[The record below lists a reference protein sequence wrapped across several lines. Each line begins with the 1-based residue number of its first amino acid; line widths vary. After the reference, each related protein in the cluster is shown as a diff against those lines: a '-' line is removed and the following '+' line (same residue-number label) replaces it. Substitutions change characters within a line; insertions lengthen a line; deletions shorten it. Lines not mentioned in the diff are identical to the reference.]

1 MKSIFLGEQFNLV
14 CRRASNT
21 TFREVFHAHSQLEI
35 TYIHEGYGQLIT
47 EGQVFSLE
55 PGMLMIFRPFQL
67 HHVQIQ
73 VSSQQPFI
81 RNVLMVELDIL
92 KAHWSH
98 FMATHHFIQDLLGEQ
113 SPIQPIRLAATSPL
127 VQRMEQYADTYPGL
141 LPHEVE
147 EDTRLFLLDLLR
159 TASLSVARWAT
170 APLPGCTL
178 VQCKRSSPHAEA
190 IMQWIEQHYHEPFR
204 LEDIADTLHLSPY
217 HLSHVF
223 KKATG
228 TTIVAY
234 AQATRIRHACVLLTR
249 SSLTVP
255 EIGHR
260 VGMTSP
266 SYFCKVFR
274 TTTGSTPHQYR
285 LKVQGRK

>member
-21 TFREVFHAHSQLEI
+21 TFREVFHAHSQMEI

-92 KAHWSH
+92 KALWSH
-98 FMATHHFIQDLLGEQ
+98 FVATHHFIQDLLGEQ
-113 SPIQPIRLAATSPL
+113 SPIQPIRLADTSPL

-147 EDTRLFLLDLLR
+147 EDTHLFYWICSHSFAICGKMGNSAAPRMYSRPVQAFFHLMPKPSCNGLNSITMSLFVWSISQIHFIYPPIIYLMYSKKRLAPPSLLMLKPP
-159 TASLSVARWAT
+159 ASVMPVCCSPVPRSPFPKSV
-170 APLPGCTL
+170 
-178 VQCKRSSPHAEA
+178 
-190 IMQWIEQHYHEPFR
+190 
-204 LEDIADTLHLSPY
+204 
-217 HLSHVF
+217 
-223 KKATG
+223 
-228 TTIVAY
+228 
-234 AQATRIRHACVLLTR
+234 
-249 SSLTVP
+249 TVS
-255 EIGHR
+255 
-260 VGMTSP
+260 V
-266 SYFCKVFR
+266 
-274 TTTGSTPHQYR
+274 
-285 LKVQGRK
+285 